1 MKLSVI
7 IPVYNAE
14 AYLEKCVESVASFP
28 MEKEIILVDDGSTDH
43 SGEICDR
50 FQVSGSRFQG
60 SGSKFQVSGSRF
72 QVSEVKVIHQENK
85 GVSAARNAGLDVA
98 TGDYVWFVDADDTV
112 LMPSDMDLDSLDKV
126 HPSMVIFGFVWD
138 EDGVAKSFGASK
150 DEVPYN
156 LWRCWFDRK
165 TIEERKIRFTEGRK
179 YAEDQEFILG
189 FMVSGFRFQVSGSRF
204 QVSAINEP
212 LYYYTLRPGSAMT
225 RKGVKCKKIA
235 DVAAVLFGFAWR
247 ALMSGAIAQGWVWRE
262 IRRMTK
268 SLYITIKR

>member
-28 MEKEIILVDDGSTDH
+28 MEKEIVLVDDGSTDH
-43 SGEICDR
+43 SSEICDR
-50 FQVSGSRFQG
+50 FQG
-60 SGSKFQVSGSRF
+60 SGFKFQVSGSRF
-72 QVSEVKVIHQENK
+72 QVPEVKVIHQENR

-112 LMPSDMDLDSLDKV
+112 LMPSDLNLASLDKE
-126 HPSMVIFGFVWD
+126 HPSMVVFGFVWD
-138 EDGVAKSFGASK
+138 EDGMAKSFDASK

-165 TIEERKIRFTEGRK
+165 TIEEKKIRFTVGRK

-189 FMVSGFRFQVSGSRF
+189 FMVSGSRF